1 MKTEKQTKTT
11 TAPLS
16 IDKAAQILKTDRRTL
31 TQALQQAEQ
40 LDFITPHD
48 FRGVRG
54 CARYLLPDA
63 CEALELWRVRQA
75 PLDMRRH
82 CERMGND
89 YARALSMPC
98 PRCGGLHQEMPILPL
113 HGKRDT
119 PELVAWFNAHGFP
132 LEYPEAGPPHTH

>member
-1 MKTEKQTKTT
+1 MRQVRGPTKKAQSQKNFHLTLHHEQNDMKTEKQTKTT

-89 YARALSMPC
+89 YARALSMP
-98 PRCGGLHQEMPILPL
+98 
-113 HGKRDT
+113 
-119 PELVAWFNAHGFP
+119 
-132 LEYPEAGPPHTH
+132 